1 MTGRQLNHVLIIR
14 VCWRGQL
21 EGRTHPSFAVHSV
34 EPEPGWPVGRK
45 GLMLASLWRQV
56 VPAGSDGMLICDG
69 DVVIDPHDMAA
80 MTEAACG
87 EPDAVHTAPVKLW
100 PRATGFPDWVWAH
113 APADGYGQAD
123 VDDPV
128 MFSFGFTFLPAW
140 LIDRAIKDGLD
151 SWHYPNV
158 DRGMWQTAR
167 DYSVPV
173 RVVRDCHPRHL
184 NY

>member
-1 MTGRQLNHVLIIR
+1 MTRTLNHVLIIR

-69 DVVIDPHDMAA
+69 DVVIDPADMIA
-80 MTEAACG
+80 MTDAACG
-87 EPDAVHTAPVKLW
+87 APDAVHAAPVRLW
-100 PRATGFPDWVWAH
+100 PRATGFPEPVWAH
-113 APADGYGQAD
+113 RPDLHD
-123 VDDPV
+123 PPV
-128 MFSFGFTFLPAW
+128 MFSFGFTFLPAR
-140 LIDRAIKDGLD
+140 LIEGAIKAGLEK
-151 SWHYPNV
+151 WHYPNV
-158 DRGMWQTAR
+158 DRGMWETAR
-167 DYSVPV
+167 DMGVPV